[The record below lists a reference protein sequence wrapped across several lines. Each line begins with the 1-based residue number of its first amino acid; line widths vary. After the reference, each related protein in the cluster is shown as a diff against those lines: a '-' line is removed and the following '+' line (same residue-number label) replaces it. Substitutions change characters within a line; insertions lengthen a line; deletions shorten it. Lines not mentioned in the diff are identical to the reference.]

1 MSTELPIERA
11 RRQLNETFGYA
22 SFRPGQSEAISAVLN
37 GQDVVAVMP
46 TGGGKSLCY
55 QIPALQL
62 PHVTL
67 VVSPLIALMRDQVD
81 RLLQRGVRA
90 AAIHSG
96 MEQGSINNVIAEVAR
111 GEVQLLYVAPERL
124 ESTTF
129 RRQLSTVPLSLLAV
143 DEAHCI
149 SEWGHDFRP
158 SYQSIATLFDER
170 PRVPILAVTATA
182 TPDVRQD
189 IVRSLKLQRPVE
201 IVRGFDRPNLAFS
214 VVDTPFKVEH
224 ITQMARTFPNDIM
237 IVYCGSRKRVESTAE
252 DLQRRGL
259 RAEAYHAGLADAVR
273 GDVQDRFLDGT
284 IKILVA
290 TNAFGMG
297 VDKADVRHVIHTDFT
312 LTLEAYYQE
321 AGRAGRDGA
330 PSTCTLLVQQEDR
343 RLMDFFIES
352 SYPAATTIQAVYHHL
367 YERLGIGVGQGA
379 GNTLMADASSIGAA
393 LTLPVITVNGV
404 LTMLERAGAI
414 VRTSQHGTARIRL
427 RTSVARLNELATR
440 ARPERAA
447 VLDALVRRIGGRGPD
462 DHIDIEVG
470 EMLRRSGATIN
481 EFAETMA
488 ALQQSRLIT
497 YTPPAAQGSLTILA
511 NRDRQAPIDL
521 DDLRRRREHAQQ
533 KFDVMIRYA
542 AALACKRNFIL
553 NHFGDPSIDGVCG
566 RCSSCN
572 GVTQAPPLTD
582 RQLNVVMSVIR
593 TAYQLGGRFGKQV
606 IADVL
611 TGTAT
616 PRIQQY
622 SLDRCDDFGAMRTVG
637 RREILDGIDAALAR
651 NYIAQASGMYPVL
664 GTTDEGARFIG
675 RLPRQI
681 AIEWQRRTA
690 SPALIAALREA
701 RERWA
706 LRDGA
711 TGSALASLEEL
722 EQIAVDSPQ
731 TRAEL
736 IPGRHGSAA
745 FIERYGD
752 DVIRVIIGDGVKAV
766 PKTIIDPEILRLVE
780 LVTPGATLRD
790 VARQARA
797 TPAAA
802 AHALERAVR
811 SGVLS
816 DRGSLV
822 SDELYEQVANYLR
835 YHRRSG
841 MRDVINQ
848 LGGDVDL
855 PALRVAIALVRRNLY
870 NE

>member
-1 MSTELPIERA
+1 
-11 RRQLNETFGYA
+11 
-22 SFRPGQSEAISAVLN
+22 
-37 GQDVVAVMP
+37 
-46 TGGGKSLCY
+46 
-55 QIPALQL
+55 
-62 PHVTL
+62 
-67 VVSPLIALMRDQVD
+67 
-81 RLLQRGVRA
+81 
-90 AAIHSG
+90 
-96 MEQGSINNVIAEVAR
+96 
-111 GEVQLLYVAPERL
+111 
-124 ESTTF
+124 
-129 RRQLSTVPLSLLAV
+129 
-143 DEAHCI
+143 
-149 SEWGHDFRP
+149 
-158 SYQSIATLFDER
+158 
-170 PRVPILAVTATA
+170 
-182 TPDVRQD
+182 
-189 IVRSLKLQRPVE
+189 
-201 IVRGFDRPNLAFS
+201 
-214 VVDTPFKVEH
+214 
-224 ITQMARTFPNDIM
+224 
-237 IVYCGSRKRVESTAE
+237 
-252 DLQRRGL
+252 
-259 RAEAYHAGLADAVR
+259 
-273 GDVQDRFLDGT
+273 
-284 IKILVA
+284 
-290 TNAFGMG
+290 
-297 VDKADVRHVIHTDFT
+297 
-312 LTLEAYYQE
+312 
-321 AGRAGRDGA
+321 
-330 PSTCTLLVQQEDR
+330 
-343 RLMDFFIES
+343 
-352 SYPAATTIQAVYHHL
+352 
-367 YERLGIGVGQGA
+367 
-379 GNTLMADASSIGAA
+379 
-393 LTLPVITVNGV
+393 
-404 LTMLERAGAI
+404 
-414 VRTSQHGTARIRL
+414 
-427 RTSVARLNELATR
+427 
-440 ARPERAA
+440 
-447 VLDALVRRIGGRGPD
+447 
-462 DHIDIEVG
+462 
-470 EMLRRSGATIN
+470 
-481 EFAETMA
+481 MA

-722 EQIAVDSPQ
+722 EQIAADSPQ

-841 MRDVINQ
+841 MRDVINH